1 MGLEFVGMAVLDPTT
16 FDKFRLFD
24 FAGGDREF
32 ALNEQ
37 HKLTPRFVRVAELEA
52 LRKGWVFF
60 GELGEQ
66 GLKCWRK
73 ILKVA

>member
-16 FDKFRLFD
+16 FHKFRLFD
-24 FAGGDREF
+24 FASGDGEF

-52 LRKGWVFF
+52 LRKRWVFF
-60 GELGEQ
+60 GELSEQ
-66 GLKCWRK
+66 RLE
-73 ILKVA
+73 